1 MLISDPLNNCKKV
14 PPHTTQLQGDLPT
27 PLTHYNTQQQYTT
40 ALGYIK
46 LPMYQLFLWHLYLM
60 VLRGATSLRGAL
72 EKIETFLGPEMAPV

>member
-27 PLTHYNTQQQYTT
+27 PHTHYNTQQHNTT

-46 LPMYQLFLWHLYLM
+46 LPIYQLFLWRLYLK

-72 EKIETFLGPEMAPV
+72 EGVGPENRDFFGP